1 MFGFWSFADPP
12 RVRIGMTGSRGRDGY
27 RTIGDSLPPDL
38 SPRSL
43 ESYISSSRR
52 VRSLRSVCGE
62 RASNAALSKECRTLL
77 SLTNQP
83 PRRRRGTSKSPAAKV
98 SMRVADEL
106 WPAEV
111 DLILSALDAGHSAPV
126 AANTITGNLTQDD
139 SVDRRLRS
147 RTPYRVRAELK
158 LFSDP
163 AEAAP
168 WLLFTRDIDAKGV
181 GFITSHR
188 LPLGY
193 GGWIEL
199 FTPRGEKV
207 RVNCTLFRCREAAPG
222 WYEGALYFNR
232 EQWQFEVE

>member
-1 MFGFWSFADPP
+1 M
-12 RVRIGMTGSRGRDGY
+12 
-27 RTIGDSLPPDL
+27 
-38 SPRSL
+38 
-43 ESYISSSRR
+43 
-52 VRSLRSVCGE
+52 
-62 RASNAALSKECRTLL
+62 L
-77 SLTNQP
+77 SLTNKP
-83 PRRRRGTSKSPAAKV
+83 GRRRHHPKSPAAKV
-98 SMRVADEL
+98 AIRAADEL

-111 DLILSALDAGHSAPV
+111 DLILSALDAGHSV
-126 AANTITGNLTQDD
+126 SLSHSMAASSTQDD
-139 SVDRRLRS
+139 SLDRRLRS

-163 AEAAP
+163 PDAAP

-181 GFITSHR
+181 GFITAHR

>member
-1 MFGFWSFADPP
+1 
-12 RVRIGMTGSRGRDGY
+12 V
-27 RTIGDSLPPDL
+27 
-38 SPRSL
+38 
-43 ESYISSSRR
+43 
-52 VRSLRSVCGE
+52 
-62 RASNAALSKECRTLL
+62 L
-77 SLTNQP
+77 SLTNKP
-83 PRRRRGTSKSPAAKV
+83 SRRRHHSKAPAAAKV

-111 DLILSALDAGHSAPV
+111 DLILSALDAASSGS
-126 AANTITGNLTQDD
+126 TSTGAGGGGSTQDD

-163 AEAAP
+163 ADAKP
-168 WLLFTRDIDAKGV
+168 WLLYTRDIDAKGV
-181 GFITSHR
+181 GFITAHR

>member
-1 MFGFWSFADPP
+1 
-12 RVRIGMTGSRGRDGY
+12 
-27 RTIGDSLPPDL
+27 
-38 SPRSL
+38 
-43 ESYISSSRR
+43 
-52 VRSLRSVCGE
+52 
-62 RASNAALSKECRTLL
+62 LL

-83 PRRRRGTSKSPAAKV
+83 RRRRSTSKSAASKV
-98 SMRVADEL
+98 SMRIADEL

-111 DLILSALDAGHSAPV
+111 DLIISAMDAAQSGAAPPLTSTAHAGV
-126 AANTITGNLTQDD
+126 STQDD

-163 AEAAP
+163 ADTQP
-168 WLLFTRDIDAKGV
+168 WLLYTRDIDAKGV
-181 GFITSHR
+181 GFITAHR